1 MAVANNE
8 MADARQRLSKTLEDN
23 SISDALSVLDK
34 AVGGLIDLAKGK
46 MATEGLNGD
55 QLNSPYGSGPGGG
68 ASSPFGSIDASM
80 VLKAA
85 EDILS
90 NENTKNNPKM
100 KRNKI
105 EGGPGKGR
113 QPDFRGYDAGNTSKL
128 FKAGEMDDDM
138 DMSKAEDEN
147 EDDDYNDPNDPRN
160 RDLARGFDEQGEGGM
175 GMDKNWSWQKA
186 EESEDDED
194 GQDDDAEAP
203 RSRRSKDDDDR
214 PWEQENTLYGK
225 GKSWRKAADDADD
238 DAMDDDD
245 ADDDDDAPPA
255 RRSKSSKRSS
265 ARSSA
270 AGSDDDEDG
279 PSGNLPPWLQRKGF
293 GDQDNAGGPPWQQG
307 AQDDDQDDDDDA
319 PPARRSKSSKRS
331 SARSSARSEDAEE
344 DAMKSDGAYGDE
356 GYMARSFRR
365 GDIHKSLVSG
375 RNGERVAEV
384 VEASRELA
392 TMVNVFGS
400 YLEQLSKQ
408 VDQVRR
414 DQYNTATVLADAVN
428 TVVKSQAAL
437 ALGLERMAKSA
448 TVLAEQGV
456 DPMSKSMG
464 DSRPNP
470 GVVMN
475 GRVLTEGAAL
485 RRSNAMVDET
495 GHALVTSGT
504 VESKLTK
511 SLMGSII
518 QQSVIDGE
526 FSAKDALRWLTET
539 DSPASGPVAVFR
551 QLPAKLQERISRKV
565 EEEN

>member
-8 MADARQRLSKTLEDN
+8 MTDARQRLSKTLEDN
-23 SISDALSVLDK
+23 TISDALSVLDK

-55 QLNSPYGSGPGGG
+55 QMSSPYGSGPGGG

-113 QPDFRGYDAGNTSKL
+113 QPDFKGYDAGNTSKF
-128 FKAGEMDDDM
+128 FKAGDMDDDM
-138 DMSKAEDEN
+138 AIDKAEESADE
-147 EDDDYNDPNDPRN
+147 EDDYDDPQDPRNRPQDPRN

-175 GMDKNWSWQKA
+175 DKNYSWQKA
-186 EESEDDED
+186 EESTDDED

-203 RSRRSKDDDDR
+203 RSRRSKDADDPP

-225 GKSWRKAADDADD
+225 EKSWRKAADDD
-238 DAMDDDD
+238 DAVDEEDE
-245 ADDDDDAPPA
+245 DDDDAPPPV
-255 RRSKSSKRSS
+255 RRSKASKSSK
-265 ARSSA
+265 
-270 AGSDDDEDG
+270 
-279 PSGNLPPWLQRKGF
+279 
-293 GDQDNAGGPPWQQG
+293 
-307 AQDDDQDDDDDA
+307 
-319 PPARRSKSSKRS
+319 
-331 SARSSARSEDAEE
+331 RSSARSEDAEE

-448 TVLAEQGV
+448 TVLAEQGI

-470 GVVMN
+470 GVVIN

-495 GHALVTSGT
+495 GHALVTNGT

-511 SLMGSII
+511 SMMGSII

-526 FSAKDALRWLTET
+526 FSAKEALRWLTET

-551 QLPAKLQERISRKV
+551 QLPVKLQDRISRKV